1 MYSTDASVQ
10 SLHQTRYATLDPQ
23 SITVVGGEGSVG
35 ASVEWELGGIAP
47 VTRVSGST
55 RYETTS
61 RLFADYPTGAS
72 MAYLASGEHFAD
84 ALTVS
89 ALAAAG
95 GGAPV
100 QLSRRFGLM
109 GVTEDALVALDPA
122 AVRLVGGETV
132 LEDFVMQQVQDL
144 LSP

>member
-1 MYSTDASVQ
+1 
-10 SLHQTRYATLDPQ
+10 
-23 SITVVGGEGSVG
+23 
-35 ASVEWELGGIAP
+35 
-47 VTRVSGST
+47 
-55 RYETTS
+55 
-61 RLFADYPTGAS
+61 

-89 ALAAAG
+89 ALAAA

>member
-1 MYSTDASVQ
+1 
-10 SLHQTRYATLDPQ
+10 
-23 SITVVGGEGSVG
+23 
-35 ASVEWELGGIAP
+35 
-47 VTRVSGST
+47 
-55 RYETTS
+55 
-61 RLFADYPTGAS
+61 

>member
-1 MYSTDASVQ
+1 MNTPLDADHPHKFNHRRLHGQIGLLPPVEYENIYYHHNPAPATADASVQ

-84 ALTVS
+84 ALT
-89 ALAAAG
+89 APHWQPPG
-95 GGAPV
+95 GGH
-100 QLSRRFGLM
+100 LSSC
-109 GVTEDALVALDPA
+109 PA
-122 AVRLVGGETV
+122 
-132 LEDFVMQQVQDL
+132 DSD
-144 LSP
+144 